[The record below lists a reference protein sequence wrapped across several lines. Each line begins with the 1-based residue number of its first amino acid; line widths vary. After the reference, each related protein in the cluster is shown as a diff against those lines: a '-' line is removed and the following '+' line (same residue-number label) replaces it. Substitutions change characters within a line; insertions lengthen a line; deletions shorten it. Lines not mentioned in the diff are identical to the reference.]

1 MDHCDVLIIGTGAV
15 GSAAMYYLAE
25 RGVNVVGLDRFPVAH
40 DKGSSHGQTRI
51 IRLAY
56 FEHPNYVPLLRRSY
70 ELWKDLEEKS
80 GNQLYSETGI
90 IQIGPTDGEIVT
102 GVKASAQEHGLEI
115 ENLTASD
122 VTSRYPGFMVP
133 EGMEAVFEK
142 RAGFLK
148 VEQSIKAYIKL
159 ALNYGAELH
168 TDVSVDN
175 WKRSS
180 SNGIEVTTSRGV
192 FSADNLIITA
202 GAWAKDLLRPLNLNL
217 TVARKPLFW
226 FESDRTYD
234 IGAGCPAFFYET
246 PQGSFY
252 GFPSIDELGLK
263 VAEHT
268 SGDPV
273 LDPLKVDRT
282 LHKTDKAKIDGFIG
296 SHLSKMHDPRMT
308 DHKICMYTRSEDEH
322 FIVDSIPGSPH
333 VNFVAGLSGHGF
345 KMASVLGEIMA
356 DLAINKSTNH
366 PIDFLSAKRFIQ

>member
-90 IQIGPTDGEIVT
+90 IQIGPADGEIVT
-102 GVKASAQEHGLEI
+102 GVKASAQEHNLEI

-148 VEQSIKAYIKL
+148 VEQSIKAYINL

-168 TDVSVDN
+168 TGVSVDN
-175 WKRSS
+175 WKRISG
-180 SNGIEVTTSRGV
+180 NGIEVTTSRGA

-234 IGAGCPAFFYET
+234 IEAGCPAFFYET

-268 SGDPV
+268 SGDTV
-273 LDPLKVDRT
+273 LDPLKVDRS
-282 LHKTDKAKIDGFIG
+282 LHKTDKAKIDGFIA
-296 SHLSKMHDPRMT
+296 SHLSKMHNPRMT

-366 PIDFLSAKRFIQ
+366 PIDFLSAKRFSQ

>member
-56 FEHPNYVPLLRRSY
+56 FEHPNYVPLLNRSY

-90 IQIGPTDGEIVT
+90 IQIGPADGEIVA
-102 GVKASAQEHGLEI
+102 GVRESAQQHGLEI

-122 VTSRYPGFMVP
+122 VTSRYPGFLVP

-148 VEQSIKAYIKL
+148 VEQSIKTYIDL

-168 TDVSVDN
+168 TGVSVDS

-180 SNGIEVTTSRGV
+180 DNRIEVITDRGV
-192 FSADNLIITA
+192 FSADNLIVTA
-202 GAWAKDLLRPLNLNL
+202 GAWATDLLRPLNLNL
-217 TVARKPLFW
+217 TVVRKPLFW

-234 IGAGCPAFFYET
+234 IEAGCPAFFYET
-246 PQGSFY
+246 PQGAFY

-273 LDPLKVDRT
+273 LDPLKIDRS
-282 LHKTDKAKIDGFIG
+282 LHKTDKTKIDGFITR
-296 SHLSKMHDPRMT
+296 HLSKMHNPRMT

-322 FIVDSIPGSPH
+322 FIVDSIPGSPQ

-366 PIDFLSAKRFIQ
+366 PIEFLSAKRFTL

>member
-90 IQIGPTDGEIVT
+90 IQIGPADGEIVT
-102 GVKASAQEHGLEI
+102 GVKASAQEHNLEI

-148 VEQSIKAYIKL
+148 VEQSIKAYINL

-168 TDVSVDN
+168 TGVSVDN
-175 WKRSS
+175 WKKSS
-180 SNGIEVTTSRGV
+180 GNGLEVTTNRGV
-192 FSADNLIITA
+192 FSADHLIITA

-234 IGAGCPAFFYET
+234 IEAGCPAFFYET

-273 LDPLKVDRT
+273 LNPLKVDRS
-282 LHKTDKAKIDGFIG
+282 LHKTDKAKIDGFIA
-296 SHLSKMHDPRMT
+296 SHLSKMHNPRMT

-366 PIDFLSAKRFIQ
+366 PIGFLSTKRFSQ

>member
-90 IQIGPTDGEIVT
+90 IQIGPTDGEIET
-102 GVKASAQEHGLEI
+102 GVNASAQEHNLEI

-148 VEQSIKAYIKL
+148 VEQSIKAYINL

-168 TDVSVDN
+168 TGVSVDN
-175 WKRSS
+175 WKRISG
-180 SNGIEVTTSRGV
+180 NGIEVTTSRGA

-234 IGAGCPAFFYET
+234 IEAGCPAFFYET

-273 LDPLKVDRT
+273 LDPLKVDRS
-282 LHKTDKAKIDGFIG
+282 LHKTDKAKIDGFIA
-296 SHLSKMHDPRMT
+296 SHLSKMHNPRMT

-366 PIDFLSAKRFIQ
+366 PIDFLSAKRFSQ

>member
-1 MDHCDVLIIGTGAV
+1 MDHYDVLIIGTGAV

-56 FEHPNYVPLLRRSY
+56 FEHPNYVPLLNRSY

-90 IQIGPTDGEIVT
+90 IQIGPADGEIVA
-102 GVKASAQEHGLEI
+102 GVRESAQQHGLEI

-122 VTSRYPGFMVP
+122 VTSRYPGFLVP

-148 VEQSIKAYIKL
+148 VEQSIKTYIDL
-159 ALNYGAELH
+159 ALNYGAELYAG
-168 TDVSVDN
+168 VSVDN

-180 SNGIEVTTSRGV
+180 DNRIEVITNRGV
-192 FSADNLIITA
+192 FSADNLIVTA

-217 TVARKPLFW
+217 TVVRKPLFW

-234 IGAGCPAFFYET
+234 IEAGCPAFFYET
-246 PQGSFY
+246 PQGAFY

-273 LDPLKVDRT
+273 LDPLKVDRS
-282 LHKTDKAKIDGFIG
+282 LHKTDKAKVDGFIA
-296 SHLSKMHDPRMT
+296 SHLSKMHNPRMT

-366 PIDFLSAKRFIQ
+366 PIEFLSAKRFTQ

>member
-90 IQIGPTDGEIVT
+90 IQIGPADGEIVT
-102 GVKASAQEHGLEI
+102 GVKASAQEHNLEI

-148 VEQSIKAYIKL
+148 VEQSIKAYINL
-159 ALNYGAELH
+159 ALNCGAELH
-168 TDVSVDN
+168 TGVSVYN

-180 SNGIEVTTSRGV
+180 GNGLEVTTNRGV

-234 IGAGCPAFFYET
+234 IEAGCPAFFYET

-273 LDPLKVDRT
+273 LDPLKVDRS
-282 LHKTDKAKIDGFIG
+282 LHKTDKAKIDGFIA

-366 PIDFLSAKRFIQ
+366 PIDFLSAKRFSQ

>member
-80 GNQLYSETGI
+80 RNQLYSETGI
-90 IQIGPTDGEIVT
+90 IQIGPADGEIVT
-102 GVKASAQEHGLEI
+102 GVKASAQEHNLEI

-148 VEQSIKAYIKL
+148 VEQSIKAYINL

-168 TDVSVDN
+168 TGVSVDN
-175 WKRSS
+175 WKRTSG
-180 SNGIEVTTSRGV
+180 NGIEVTTSRGV

-234 IGAGCPAFFYET
+234 IEAGCPAFFYET

-273 LDPLKVDRT
+273 LDPLKVDRS
-282 LHKTDKAKIDGFIG
+282 LHKTDKAKIDGFIA

-366 PIDFLSAKRFIQ
+366 PIGFLSTKRFSQ

>member
-90 IQIGPTDGEIVT
+90 IQIGPADGEIVT
-102 GVKASAQEHGLEI
+102 GVKASAQEHNLEI

-148 VEQSIKAYIKL
+148 VEQSIKAYINL

-168 TDVSVDN
+168 TGVSVDN
-175 WKRSS
+175 WKRISG
-180 SNGIEVTTSRGV
+180 NGIEVTTSRGA

-234 IGAGCPAFFYET
+234 IEAGCPAFFYET

-273 LDPLKVDRT
+273 LDPLKVDRS
-282 LHKTDKAKIDGFIG
+282 LHKTDKAKIDGFIA
-296 SHLSKMHDPRMT
+296 SHLSKMHNPRMT

-366 PIDFLSAKRFIQ
+366 PIDFLSAKRFTQ